1 MRSTKSICLLSC
13 LVSVKDSHTRHFLR
27 VLARYGYETLSI
39 RPGSLDIELL
49 AQGVRHRELPEVT
62 YHFWPEGTPLPEI
75 IKALSQRT
83 GNALRAMWQLMQ
95 ERPHVVMCMEPDSWL
110 LALLLKP
117 LLRHRVVADLREL
130 YEDRLLAF
138 PKVLQP
144 LLRPLFRGTMWL
156 MSLGTDEIMHV
167 SEERRGE
174 YRWLGKP
181 GVVVVYY
188 PDPLVFA
195 KAKAA
200 RAIVAAGLYRPT
212 RWAPCATAMRPI
224 SCCRRSAWPG
234 KTSQSCTSSCLGGKL
249 QSLHE
254 EKLLA
259 ELVSEG
265 AVVMVDNV
273 PPEVV
278 GSYMA
283 AADFGINLVLPVDRT
298 HILAQPRKLYE
309 YLLAG
314 LPVLGA
320 DVPTIRRVLEESQ
333 CGIAVDPES
342 PIAIAAALVTLATD
356 RVKRSN
362 MGQNARIAANSR
374 YTWAAQEKGFLLI
387 FEKLGCGASSAAPQA
402 T

>member
-200 RAIVAAGLYRPT
+200 RPSLPPGCIALHAGPLRNSYAANQLLQAVRLARKNVPELHLVV
-212 RWAPCATAMRPI
+212 
-224 SCCRRSAWPG
+224 
-234 KTSQSCTSSCLGGKL
+234 LGGKL